1 MRHHL
6 GIGLQLAAMT
16 LLLMVV
22 LYELQTHQLIV
33 MPVGL
38 TIGAIMF
45 WGGTRLREG

>member
-16 LLLMVV
+16 LLLMIV
-22 LYELQTHQLIV
+22 LYELQSHQLIV

-38 TIGAIMF
+38 TIGAILF
-45 WGGTRLREG
+45 WIGTRLREA